1 MIRAVKR
8 LLLIFLLAILPLQYS
23 WAAAAVYCQHEK
35 TPSTH
40 FGHHTHEHHEQAGDT
55 DHKGNHQ
62 GKIAK
67 ADNDCGVCHL
77 SAQPSFP
84 GAVPAIVLPDR
95 AAPPGDSTPY
105 YSSHI
110 PDRPAKPDWRL
121 LA

>member
-8 LLLIFLLAILPLQYS
+8 LLLIFLLTILPLQYS

-35 TPSTH
+35 TPTTH
-40 FGHHTHEHHEQAGDT
+40 FGHHTHEHHAQAGDA
-55 DHKGNHQ
+55 DHKG
-62 GKIAK
+62 KTAK

-77 SAQPSFP
+77 SAQPSFLS
-84 GAVPAIVLPDR
+84 AISLMIQQDRMVRPA
-95 AAPPGDSTPY
+95 DSTPY

-110 PDRPAKPDWRL
+110 PDGPARPDWRL